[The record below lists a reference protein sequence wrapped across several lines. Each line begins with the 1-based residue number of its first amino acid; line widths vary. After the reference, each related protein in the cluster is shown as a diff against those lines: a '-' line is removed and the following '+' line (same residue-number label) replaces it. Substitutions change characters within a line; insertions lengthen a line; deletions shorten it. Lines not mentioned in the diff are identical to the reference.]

1 MTFFRNS
8 RSKRRIVATM
18 LVFWL
23 FALGAAWANACALQ
37 DRWTHRDAASA
48 AADAMPAPASGQVGV
63 LDPHRA
69 DHSSGTA
76 PCLKA
81 CDERSQSIVKWQSS
95 IDLLDLAMAAPTG
108 IAWTATNAVL
118 DAARPARVGHP
129 ARADLPVRT
138 RYSRLAL

>member
-1 MTFFRNS
+1 MTLFRNS
-8 RSKRRIVATM
+8 RSKRSLAATM

-23 FALGAAWANACALQ
+23 FALGAAWANACPLQ
-37 DRWTHRDAASA
+37 DRWTHLDAASA
-48 AADAMPAPASGQVGV
+48 AVAATPAAALGQVGV
-63 LDPHRA
+63 LDHHPA
-69 DHSSGTA
+69 DHSSGKA

-118 DAARPARVGHP
+118 DAARPARVEHP
-129 ARADLPVRT
+129 ARAYLPVRT